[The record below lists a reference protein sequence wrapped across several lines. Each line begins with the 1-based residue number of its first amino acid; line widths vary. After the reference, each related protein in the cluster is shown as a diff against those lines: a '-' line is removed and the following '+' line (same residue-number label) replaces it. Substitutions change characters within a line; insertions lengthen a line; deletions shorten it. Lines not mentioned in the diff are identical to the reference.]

1 MESSGK
7 GPKQLHI
14 LIVGAG
20 LGGIMLG
27 VMLEHANISYQILE
41 RSSDIRPQGSAISI
55 GPTVMRVMAQL
66 GLIEELFRESKPIRR
81 LRFFSKM
88 DVELD
93 PNQHDGEADM
103 MFCEERYG
111 HAIRVIPR
119 PILYRILLSHIPPD
133 KIHFN
138 KRVTRTQEHDPDGNG
153 NSDGFMSCFCEDGS
167 EYRGSILVGADGT
180 YSTIRQE
187 LFQRLQESGEVE
199 IDEAAVLPPH
209 QHCIAGIT
217 EPLDTQEFEA
227 LGEEYGEFQVLRGK
241 DQTHSLW
248 LMPLTNYRI
257 AWTLF
262 CHLPEDI
269 VQEYKTMHEQSWH
282 SSPHSAQEK
291 PTKGQRPWHH
301 LSKKIYGRAHATLD
315 NARSVPIP
323 YSNAGGV
330 FGDLLDKTNPNQIS
344 KVTTD
349 QGVYCRWYYH
359 RTVLMGDA
367 CHKSLPYGGQG
378 ANQAILDAIFLASQ
392 LYAIDSS
399 TKEATTAEATLPT
412 RSDFSAAFELYYRE
426 RSSTAN
432 VATRGSNW
440 FDHIIGGHGFGSRVL
455 GYWFFRFLPRK
466 LFFLV
471 TDRFFRVR
479 PLLPFLPSVSDT
491 GCISPASFPLC

>member
-1 MESSGK
+1 MVMESSGK

-41 RSSDIRPQGSAISI
+41 RWSAISI

-66 GLIEELFRESKPIRR
+66 GLMEELLRESKPIRR
-81 LRFFSKM
+81 LRFFNKM
-88 DVELD
+88 DVDLD

-119 PILYRILLSHIPPD
+119 SILYRILLSHIPPD

-138 KRVTRTQEHDPDGNG
+138 KRVIRTQEHDPDGNG
-153 NSDGFMSCFCEDGS
+153 NSNGFMSCFCEDG
-167 EYRGSILVGADGT
+167 GSILVGADGT

-187 LFQRLQESGEVE
+187 LFQRLQASGEVE
-199 IDEAAVLPPH
+199 IDGQRIATSS
-209 QHCIAGIT
+209 HCFAGIT
-217 EPLDTQEFEA
+217 EPLDTEEFEA
-227 LGEEYGEFQVLRGK
+227 LGENTASFN
-241 DQTHSLW
+241 W

-262 CHLPEDI
+262 CCHLPEDI
-269 VQEYKTMHEQSWH
+269 VQEYKTMHEHSWH
-282 SSPHSAQEK
+282 SSLHSSQEK
-291 PTKGQRPWHH
+291 PTREQRPWHR
-301 LSKKIYGRAHATLD
+301 LSKKIFDRAHATLD
-315 NARSVPIP
+315 KTIQDRQCG
-323 YSNAGGV
+323 YS
-330 FGDLLDKTNPNQIS
+330 
-344 KVTTD
+344 
-349 QGVYCRWYYH
+349 
-359 RTVLMGDA
+359 
-367 CHKSLPYGGQG
+367 
-378 ANQAILDAIFLASQ
+378 
-392 LYAIDSS
+392 
-399 TKEATTAEATLPT
+399 
-412 RSDFSAAFELYYRE
+412 
-426 RSSTAN
+426 
-432 VATRGSNW
+432 GSNW

-491 GCISPASFPLC
+491 GCISPASYPLC